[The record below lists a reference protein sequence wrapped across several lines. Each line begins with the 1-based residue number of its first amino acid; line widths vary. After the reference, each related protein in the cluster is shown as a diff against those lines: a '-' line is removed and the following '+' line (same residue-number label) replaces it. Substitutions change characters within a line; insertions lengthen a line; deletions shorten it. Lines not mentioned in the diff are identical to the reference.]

1 MGQISVSYP
10 PVVVNDMRVFID
22 RVLQPMIDSNEPY
35 TSKLQEYLPGNRL
48 NIIIGTTLC
57 PNSFLTNTSDHSQ
70 IPTI

>member
-1 MGQISVSYP
+1 MSP
-10 PVVVNDMRVFID
+10 PAVVNDMRVFID
-22 RVLQPMIDSNEPY
+22 RVLQSMIDSNEPS
-35 TSKLQEYLPGNRL
+35 TSKLQKYLPGNRL